1 MVFSNIWCKH
11 VIIKLCK
18 FFCLA
23 QLFLNLNHHLL
34 VLRNRSSH
42 LKCHILGKGS
52 KPPTKL
58 IIQNYNICHLL
69 PKLRIPLPLLLVE
82 EPPQVDP
89 LPLPGPPCAYS
100 PWGHTIGTLKIT
112 HRKDWKYIYRH
123 FNVASTS
130 LKQICGNFL
139 CHSSHCH
146 QLLHLFKD
154 VAMSGW
160 DVGGDSTGSGQGSL
174 EVTHF

>member
-18 FFCLA
+18 FSCLA

-42 LKCHILGKGS
+42 LKCHILGRGS

-69 PKLRIPLPLLLVE
+69 PKYLFLSFLWRNHHRWFLSPSLVLHVHIHLE
-82 EPPQVDP
+82 DTQLEHWKLHTEKTENIFTAISMLPPQ
-89 LPLPGPPCAYS
+89 AS
-100 PWGHTIGTLKIT
+100 SK
-112 HRKDWKYIYRH
+112 
-123 FNVASTS
+123 FVAISFDTPVTAISCSTS
-130 LKQICGNFL
+130 KM
-139 CHSSHCH
+139 SSWHITWP
-146 QLLHLFKD
+146 QK
-154 VAMSGW
+154 
-160 DVGGDSTGSGQGSL
+160 
-174 EVTHF
+174 